1 MMFSKPAVLATT
13 ALATFAAATPL
24 VARTEP
30 TCSSTEIKCCENVG
44 TAAVVSSVLT
54 PILTSL
60 PFIGLLLP
68 ILGLDKIVVAL
79 FGAVDVVLGLTCS
92 GIAIGGSCNAQT
104 VCCENV
110 QFNGLI
116 NVGCVAI
123 DIL

>member
-54 PILTSL
+54 PILASNGLGTLLSL
-60 PFIGLLLP
+60 
-68 ILGLDKIVVAL
+68 LGLNAVVAL
-79 FGAVDVVLGLTCS
+79 VFGGVDVVLGLTCS
-92 GIAIGGSCNAQT
+92 GIDVGGSCNAQT